1 MLSHNEAVM
10 PDVFYRRKVKMKRT
24 FYLVLQMGMA
34 NNNTLLTITLD
45 FKSYSLF
52 SLDQFDFAKML
63 VFFQVGN
70 DEIMYS
76 IEKEIQISGF
86 LPLVLLCKLWNGRL
100 TDIQKQDSS
109 HRGSELNMV
118 VDMSERHRPLF
129 QHTGSP

>member
-34 NNNTLLTITLD
+34 NNDTLLTITLD

-52 SLDQFDFAKML
+52 GLNQFDFAKML
-63 VFFQVGN
+63 VFFQVGY

-76 IEKEIQISGF
+76 TEKEIQISGF
-86 LPLVLLCKLWNGRL
+86 LPLDCFVNCGMDFLLISKNR
-100 TDIQKQDSS
+100 TQAI
-109 HRGSELNMV
+109 EAVN
-118 VDMSERHRPLF
+118 
-129 QHTGSP
+129 